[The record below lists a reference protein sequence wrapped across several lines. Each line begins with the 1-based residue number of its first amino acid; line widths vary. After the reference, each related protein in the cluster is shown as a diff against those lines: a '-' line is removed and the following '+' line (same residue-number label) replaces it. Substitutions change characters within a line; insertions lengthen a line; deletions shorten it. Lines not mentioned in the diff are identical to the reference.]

1 MVFLL
6 AVLGYLVTAFW
17 NASLIPDAQAADR
30 VFPMFVGGV
39 SIVATSLVLV
49 QMIRRSESDT
59 IFADKETSGEDAE
72 APHGLWG
79 TLAWFA
85 GLLLLTTLVGFIIAL
100 AAFLIVFFRF
110 RAGEGWIRALVLSGL
125 GIAFMCFM
133 AWVLNRDLP
142 PAISCRGA
150 YIRQWQSPA
159 LSASPP
165 AP

>member
-1 MVFLL
+1 MLRSL
-6 AVLGYLVTAFW
+6 AI
-17 NASLIPDAQAADR
+17 SLSSAVDR

-49 QMIRRSESDT
+49 QMIRRPESDT
-59 IFADKETSGEDAE
+59 IFADKETSGEEGE

-100 AAFLIVFFRF
+100 AVFLVVFFRF
-110 RAGEGWIRALVLSGL
+110 RAGEGWTRVLVLSGL

-133 AWVLNRDLP
+133 ARVLNRDFPPGLLQGTVALP
-142 PAISCRGA
+142 WPFT
-150 YIRQWQSPA
+150 
-159 LSASPP
+159 
-165 AP
+165 